1 MAATIPKID
10 ITVWRDIKD
19 YYIINCAAGH
29 THTHSDSRDNVG
41 WHCAYIYRWTWTEC
55 DYSLMPTSCR
65 FIQYIQIFTEA
76 VIASA
81 QTYQNRGGSVV
92 SISIDRHLQ
101 YTHYGDLTT
110 MLAAFYYTRTA
121 YTHCDM
127 THLILRLPTIYRP
140 PPGELPRSK
149 RLSHEKQKKKTIG
162 NSDLGSI

>member
-1 MAATIPKID
+1 
-10 ITVWRDIKD
+10 
-19 YYIINCAAGH
+19 
-29 THTHSDSRDNVG
+29 
-41 WHCAYIYRWTWTEC
+41 
-55 DYSLMPTSCR
+55 MPTSCR
-65 FIQYIQIFTEA
+65 FIQYIQISTEA

-149 RLSHEKQKKKTIG
+149 RLSHEKQKKKKNHRKFRPWEHLNANYRIY
-162 NSDLGSI
+162 LQYFVYMCVAFGST